1 MEISPLSL
9 LFFLKI
15 IHVPLLFTYILVCL
29 SISSKSPTGL
39 YIYKLKWGYIYKLK
53 QGKLIY
59 SLYKV
64 IPFKSLELA
73 LHLFRPLSL
82 SIIRIFKF
90 YLWKIWP
97 QLIPR
102 KFIPFRSYIQP
113 FIHDHCWYREM
124 LFIVRSFLYLASVLN
139 FISSSSFWI
148 FRNCFAMML

>member
-15 IHVPLLFTYILVCL
+15 IHVPLFFTYILVCL

-90 YLWKIWP
+90 YLWKT
-97 QLIPR
+97 
-102 KFIPFRSYIQP
+102 
-113 FIHDHCWYREM
+113 
-124 LFIVRSFLYLASVLN
+124 LALVNS
-139 FISSSSFWI
+139 
-148 FRNCFAMML
+148 

>member
-1 MEISPLSL
+1 MHRSISELFSLLPYSFILFFCQNHIFINTVLQCILINDMEISPLSL

-15 IHVPLLFTYILVCL
+15 IHVPLFFTYILVCL

-90 YLWKIWP
+90 YLWKT
-97 QLIPR
+97 
-102 KFIPFRSYIQP
+102 
-113 FIHDHCWYREM
+113 
-124 LFIVRSFLYLASVLN
+124 LALVNS
-139 FISSSSFWI
+139 
-148 FRNCFAMML
+148 